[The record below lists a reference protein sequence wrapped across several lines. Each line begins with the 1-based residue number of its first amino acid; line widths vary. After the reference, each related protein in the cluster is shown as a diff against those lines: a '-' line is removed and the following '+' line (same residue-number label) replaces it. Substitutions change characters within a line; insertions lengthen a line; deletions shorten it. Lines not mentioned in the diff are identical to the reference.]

1 MQLEMREKEGL
12 AYSIECSGT
21 PLPGGVVLMAY
32 LGTGASKLDE
42 ARASL
47 EREVRGLKEHAP
59 DASEIEIVKSRL
71 LGKRARSGLSS
82 INEAYTLGFDVLLGG
97 GAAFHSMNALI
108 GAVTVEDVGSAIGA
122 AMAWDRAVL
131 LRLVPEAPA
140 GR

>member
-1 MQLEMREKEGL
+1 
-12 AYSIECSGT
+12 
-21 PLPGGVVLMAY
+21 MAY